1 MQLKCVFSTCFYKQN
16 NKSKENNNLNNNS
29 HNIFIDDMEIDAEHE
44 AESVKIIIKE
54 KDNNAENK
62 SSNNRKNEMFRGRKR
77 NT

>member
-1 MQLKCVFSTCFYKQN
+1 MQLKFAFSTCFYKQN

-54 KDNNAENK
+54 KDNNAEK
-62 SSNNRKNEMFRGRKR
+62 
-77 NT
+77 